1 MFEALKRNLGLSPVV
16 RNVEQPAAHSVQK
29 SKQVPSQSVPKD
41 EYKNAD
47 EQSAEHACSEYRTLV
62 SGVRFENHDGKN
74 HVNGIDVEKLLKL
87 YALRPTSQAEQ
98 YLRGVQNKVHLLLR
112 EQSNI
117 KNHDRLLEVSQN
129 ITRVIQESPRHSPLS
144 LLADRN
150 SAVS

>member
-16 RNVEQPAAHSVQK
+16 RNVEQPVHSVQQP
-29 SKQVPSQSVPKD
+29 KQTSTPSVPKD
-41 EYKNAD
+41 EYKNVD
-47 EQSAEHACSEYRTLV
+47 EQSSEHACAEYRTLM
-62 SGVRFENHDGKN
+62 SGVRFESRDGRN

-98 YLRGVQNKVHLLLR
+98 YLRGVQSKVHLLLR

-117 KNHDRLLEVSQN
+117 KNHERLLEVSQN
-129 ITRVIQESPRHSPLS
+129 ITRVIQESSRHTSLR

-150 SAVS
+150 STVS